1 MRSKHMGVYVIPHI
15 KKMEGFN
22 TFYRTRVG
30 DYRIGL
36 EMKKDTLWFI
46 IIASRKEIYKKFP

>member
-1 MRSKHMGVYVIPHI
+1 MGVYVIPHI

-46 IIASRKEIYKKFP
+46 IIANRKEIYKKFP

>member
-1 MRSKHMGVYVIPHI
+1 MRSKQMGVYVIPHI

-22 TFYRTRVG
+22 TFYRTRIG

-36 EMKKDTLWFI
+36 ELKKDTLWFI
-46 IIASRKEIYKKFP
+46 IIANRKEIYK